1 MSRKT
6 LLRSAL
12 AAAVAA
18 ALGGC
23 VTLGK
28 PFNAAQVPSI
38 TIGKTTRDDISK
50 TFGQPFRTG
59 IESGDETWTFVNYH
73 FSVFGAQTA
82 KDLYVRFNPNG
93 TVKSYSYNSN

>member
-1 MSRKT
+1 MTRKT
-6 LLRSAL
+6 VLGSAL
-12 AAAVAA
+12 ALVVAA

-23 VTLGK
+23 VTLGA

-38 TIGKTTRDDISK
+38 TIGKTTRADVTK
-50 TFGQPFRTG
+50 MFGQPFRTG
-59 IESGDETWTFVNYH
+59 VESGDETWTFVNYH